1 MLRQL
6 VSTFLLTV
14 LGVQT
19 SPLSSHSPED
29 DNDRVSYKLFEK
41 PQTLEQARSRRSI
54 TAFLAAEVL
63 LLEGILAAQN
73 SKKVSNV
80 KANKVKRP
88 VKNRIHPTVGEK
100 YVYTPVF
107 KQERPIPT
115 TVQTTTTHSV
125 SQLDPFTML
134 AAPDLSLYPKQ
145 TVKPYK
151 EQTDKIFYEL
161 ITTPTDPGRK
171 RQAKQFIHNS
181 LKYGEY
187 ELYNPTIVAQG
198 NGRENI
204 IKSTTTSGKRHVH
217 IGRKARNRNPNY
229 GAFELYQP
237 TFVIQ

>member
-1 MLRQL
+1 MLGQL
-6 VSTFLLTV
+6 VSIFLLTV
-14 LGVQT
+14 LGVQN
-19 SPLSSHSPED
+19 SPLSSNSPEH
-29 DNDRVSYKLFEK
+29 DRGSYKLFEK
-41 PQTLEQARSRRSI
+41 PQTLEQGRSRRSI
-54 TAFLAAEVL
+54 TAFLAAEVF

-73 SKKVSNV
+73 SKKVLKV

-88 VKNRIHPTVGEK
+88 VKNRIHPTVGGK

-107 KQERPIPT
+107 TQEKPIPT
-115 TVQTTTTHSV
+115 TVQTTTTHPV

-151 EQTDKIFYEL
+151 AQTDKIFYEL
-161 ITTPTDPGRK
+161 ITAPTDPGSK

-187 ELYNPTIVAQG
+187 ELYNPTIVAQEY
-198 NGRENI
+198 GRENI
-204 IKSTTTSGKRHVH
+204 IKSTTTSGKRHLHV
-217 IGRKARNRNPNY
+217 GRKARKRNLNY